1 MKISDLIRGA
11 LDLIDRNSEPVHI
24 QATVAV
30 PVDELDQM
38 KQLAGVAEPAEFANA
53 PGEHVSDIEAVLAG
67 GTDVN
72 QPKHPA
78 DIRTNAP
85 SMYPGH
91 QSRP

>member
-38 KQLAGVAEPAEFANA
+38 KQLAGIAEPAEFANA

-67 GTDVN
+67 GADIN
-72 QPKHPA
+72 KPKHPS
-78 DIRTNAP
+78 DMRSDSV
-85 SMYPGH
+85 SMYPMH